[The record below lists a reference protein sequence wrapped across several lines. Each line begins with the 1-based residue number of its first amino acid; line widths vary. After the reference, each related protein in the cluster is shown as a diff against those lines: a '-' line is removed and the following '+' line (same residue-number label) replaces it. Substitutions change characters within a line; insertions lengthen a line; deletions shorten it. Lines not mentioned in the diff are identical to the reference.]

1 MALPIWALYMKKIYA
16 DKELGYSQSE
26 KFEIPNNFRIINGC
40 LEETADPEAKD
51 EILD

>member
-1 MALPIWALYMKKIYA
+1 MGIVYEKNIC

-26 KFEIPNNFRIINGC
+26 KFEIPNNFKIIYGC